1 MAFQKLCI
9 FVGIVPS
16 TIEGVENDGVYVVS
30 YRLVFLELKRVTD
43 FRVIFQTFDMSYI
56 SILIRRVF
64 AS

>member
-16 TIEGVENDGVYVVS
+16 TIEGVGNDGVYVVS

-43 FRVIFQTFDMSYI
+43 FRVIFQTFDLSYI
-56 SILIRRVF
+56 PILIRRVF